1 MHALAL
7 GLLLAAACLHVTWN
21 LLLKTAA
28 ARDVVTWWAIVAGSV
43 LFLPVL
49 LAAAPFPAA
58 VRRLAVVSAA
68 VEAVYYVL
76 LAYAYGQA
84 DFSQVYPIARGAA
97 PVLLAVWSAPLLRE
111 YPSVWGGIG
120 ILAIVLGLVVI
131 GTTADPGPTARGD
144 GSPGGTPFTT
154 PGGVPFTPGHRPG
167 VSRTSVVFLALGVA
181 LCTSV
186 YSLID
191 GIAVRRAAPAPY
203 QVAVLGLTG
212 LFLAPRALL
221 RFRPRPLLAE
231 FRRQW
236 ARIVAAGVLM
246 MLGYTLVLRAYELE
260 RLAYAGAVREVGVVL
275 AALVGWRWL
284 GESFGPRRVAG
295 ASAVF
300 LGIMVLALFG

>member
-1 MHALAL
+1 M
-7 GLLLAAACLHVTWN
+7 LAAACLHVTWN
-21 LLLKTAA
+21 LLIKSAR
-28 ARDVVTWWAIVAGSV
+28 ARDVVTWWALVAGSV

-49 LAAAPFPAA
+49 LAAEPLPAA
-58 VRRLAVVSAA
+58 VWQLAVASAA
-68 VEAVYYVL
+68 VEAVYYIL

-84 DFSQVYPIARGAA
+84 DFSQVYPMARGAA
-97 PVLLAVWSAPLLRE
+97 PVFLAVWSALLLRE
-111 YPSVWGGIG
+111 YPSVWGAAGIIG
-120 ILAIVLGLVVI
+120 IVLGLVVI
-131 GTTADPGPTARGD
+131 GTSADPGAKAGD
-144 GSPGGTPFTT
+144 DSHPA
-154 PGGVPFTPGHRPG
+154 GVRRRAG
-167 VSRTSVVFLALGVA
+167 VLVAFGVA

-212 LFLAPRALL
+212 LLLAPRALL
-221 RFRPRPLLAE
+221 RYRPRPLLEE

-236 ARIVAAGVLM
+236 SRIVAAGVLM
-246 MLGYTLVLRAYELE
+246 MLAYTLVLRAYEVE

-300 LGIMVLALFG
+300 LGIMILALFG